1 MRDDE
6 LRTNRLQFIIPHS
19 SLIILKAYAHPGRS
33 RRRPVDRRHPVGH
46 VRDYRAAAPRG
57 APAAPDAA
65 LLRGDVGAGGGA
77 RAAGA
82 AGEEARPLPRL
93 LRPAVADPAAARV

>member
-1 MRDDE
+1 MRDGE
-6 LRTNRLQFIIPHS
+6 LKTVLQFTIPHS
-19 SLIILKAYAHPGRS
+19 SFIILKAYAHAGRG

-46 VRDYRAAAPRG
+46 VRDDRAAAPRV
-57 APAAPDAA
+57 AAAAPDAA

-82 AGEEARPLPRL
+82 AGEEARPLPRV
-93 LRPAVADPAAARV
+93 LRPALAHPAPAGL